1 MFDLFDVLACAP
13 GLLGHA
19 PKPRPAP
26 PGLSPSCGFL
36 WSGQTSSRP
45 PPDVGPEEAFGSL
58 VAGAVWGTPVYIV
71 MMVFGPEP
79 GQIWALVVQ
88 RRVQSQWSGVGY
100 GGSTGGGGS

>member
-1 MFDLFDVLACAP
+1 MRVLLVRANQLAFAAKRWP
-13 GLLGHA
+13 G
-19 PKPRPAP
+19 
-26 PGLSPSCGFL
+26 
-36 WSGQTSSRP
+36 
-45 PPDVGPEEAFGSL
+45 EAFGSL